1 MFTIFKKNL
10 NTVILVF
17 FLHISYIGLK
27 SFISFDSE
35 ISQNLSSKVSSKL
48 INDNA
53 SLDRKLIKKKKG
65 QNKWKA

>member
-53 SLDRKLIKKKKG
+53 SLDRKLIKKKKRT
-65 QNKWKA
+65 

>member
-1 MFTIFKKNL
+1 MLIIIKKNI

-35 ISQNLSSKVSSKL
+35 TSQKLSSKVSSNL

-53 SLDRKLIKKKKG
+53 SLDRKLIKKK
-65 QNKWKA
+65 NKDKSK